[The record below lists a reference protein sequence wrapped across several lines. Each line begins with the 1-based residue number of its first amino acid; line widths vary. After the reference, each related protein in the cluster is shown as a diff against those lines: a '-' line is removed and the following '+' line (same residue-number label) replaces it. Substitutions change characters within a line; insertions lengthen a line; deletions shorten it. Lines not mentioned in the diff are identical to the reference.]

1 MASLGMQIKSPLH
14 TEPDKIDKL
23 QMFAKHERKNKYVR
37 KMASPQQFR
46 SISTLKLPDYDQ

>member
-1 MASLGMQIKSPLH
+1 MASLGMQINSPLH

-23 QMFAKHERKNKYVR
+23 QMFAKQERKNKYFR

-46 SISTLKLPDYDQ
+46 SISTLKLPFYDQ